1 MNDAYTSLKR
11 SLQGKIVSDI
21 EHLARS
27 SVAELT
33 DQAAKSQLGQ
43 DIFAL
48 AFNGHKRNGF
58 FVEFG
63 GTDGVGLSNSYL
75 LEKGF
80 NWQGIVAEPDRS
92 WHAKLRENR
101 SCHIETDCV
110 WRKTGESLEFASVE
124 VGELSTIADFAKSD
138 QFAGARKG
146 ASTYDAQTIS
156 LIDMLAKYDAPKTID
171 YLSVDTEGSEY
182 EILSAFDFSAY
193 RFNFVTIEHNYTKAR
208 SKLRQL
214 MEANGYQRVFE
225 TLSRFDDW
233 YIPAP

>member
-1 MNDAYTSLKR
+1 M
-11 SLQGKIVSDI
+11 QGKIADDI
-21 EHLARS
+21 ELLVRTS
-27 SVAELT
+27 TGQLT
-33 DQAAKSQLGQ
+33 DVQSHSQLGQ
-43 DIFAL
+43 DLFAL
-48 AFNGHKRNGF
+48 TFNGHRRGGF

-80 NWQGIVAEPDRS
+80 EWQGIVAEPDRS
-92 WHAKLRENR
+92 WHAKLHENR

-110 WRKTGESLEFASVE
+110 WRKTGETLKFASVE
-124 VGELSTIADFAKSD
+124 VGELSTIADFAKGD
-138 QFAGARKG
+138 QFASARKG
-146 ASTYDAQTIS
+146 ASTYDVQTIS
-156 LIDMLAKYDAPKTID
+156 LLDLLDKYDAPKAID
-171 YLSVDTEGSEY
+171 FLSVDTEGSEY

-193 RFNFVTIEHNYTKAR
+193 KFNFVTIEHNYTKTR